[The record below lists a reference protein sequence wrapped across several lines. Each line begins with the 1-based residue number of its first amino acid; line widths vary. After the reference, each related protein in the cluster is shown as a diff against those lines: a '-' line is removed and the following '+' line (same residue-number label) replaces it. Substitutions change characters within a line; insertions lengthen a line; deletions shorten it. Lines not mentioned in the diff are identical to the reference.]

1 MLVNCINTGI
11 DGILKMIW
19 REAQYFLYSLNV
31 GVFFMTKCRW
41 GGVGI
46 EYLVKVAERPLVSR
60 QAPGQGNDE
69 SWRKLGP
76 F

>member
-31 GVFFMTKCRW
+31 GVFFMTKYRW

-46 EYLVKVAERPLVSR
+46 EYSVKS
-60 QAPGQGNDE
+60 G
-69 SWRKLGP
+69 RKTIGV
-76 F
+76 